1 MSFEGSPQGKL
12 HFKNCYRITKTRN
25 TMTYS
30 VKGKTEP
37 SPHVTLHNKLK
48 WP

>member
-1 MSFEGSPQGKL
+1 MSFEGSPQRKL
-12 HFKNCYRITKTRN
+12 HFKNGYRNTKTRN

-37 SPHVTLHNKLK
+37 SPQVTLHNKLK